1 MLGSV
6 EQATMLFFQ
15 THSIGQLLNRFT
27 FDTET
32 ADLKLPKDV
41 W

>member
-15 THSIGQLLNRFT
+15 THSFGQLLNRFT